1 MKDKRRHYQITPTY
15 AVQYDGDLNWTL
27 LELLP
32 EREGKDRETGEVKT
46 MPPKEVAISY
56 HATPEDALRA
66 AVRRTAAL
74 PEYDTISDYLTELS
88 AVMGRVEGILK

>member
-1 MKDKRRHYQITPTY
+1 MKDKRRHYKVTPTY
-15 AVQYDGDLNWTL
+15 AVSFDGDLNWTL

-32 EREGKDRETGEVKT
+32 EREGKDRETGETKT

-74 PEYDTISDYLTELS
+74 KDCETISDYLTELN
-88 AVMGRVEGILK
+88 AVMKRVEGILK